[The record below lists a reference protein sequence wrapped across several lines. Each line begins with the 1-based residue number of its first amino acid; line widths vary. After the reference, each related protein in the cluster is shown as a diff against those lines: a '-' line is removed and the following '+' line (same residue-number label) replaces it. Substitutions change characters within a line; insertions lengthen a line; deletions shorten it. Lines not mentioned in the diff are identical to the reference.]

1 MVGLPPAAHR
11 HAGVAET
18 KAAARAN
25 AMRLTQGELVVKIV
39 STFPGLTAP
48 EIAQKAEQVYGRRM
62 DHVQAQRRL
71 SDQMRMGALAKRDD
85 LRRRCSIK
93 GTTMAVW
100 TPELVQGVMF

>member
-1 MVGLPPAAHR
+1 MTLPPAAHR
-11 HAGVAET
+11 DAGVAET

-39 STFPGLTAP
+39 ATFPGLTAP

-62 DHVQAQRRL
+62 THEQAQRRL

-85 LRRRCSIK
+85 LRRKCSIK
-93 GTTMAVW
+93 GTSMAVW